1 MSMSSLMSHS
11 NINALQ
17 ALDTVSN
24 VEKPLSVRLLQS
36 VASLIDDEVGNNGT
50 ISTTKHYRI

>member
-1 MSMSSLMSHS
+1 MSMRSLMSHS

-17 ALDTVSN
+17 ALDTV
-24 VEKPLSVRLLQS
+24 VRLLQS
-36 VASLIDDEVGNNGT
+36 VAPLIDDEVGNNGT